1 MPLLVDHVPTRLV
14 SPGCE
19 VDVLSVAAAVVAVVW
34 ATAPEIRH
42 AVRAHAEPTL
52 MIVAG
57 CIRPANANVCVCVSY
72 VGANETTDRVF
83 CRGYEV
89 DVR

>member
-1 MPLLVDHVPTRLV
+1 MLLLVDHVPTRLV

-19 VDVLSVAAAVVAVVW
+19 VDVLSVAAAVAAVVW
-34 ATAPEIRH
+34 ATAPEIRQ
-42 AVRAHAEPTL
+42 AARAHAEPTL
-52 MIVAG
+52 MIVAV
-57 CIRPANANVCVCVSY
+57 CIRPANADVCVRTCK
-72 VGANETTDRVF
+72 ETTKRVF